1 MIDTLISNKTRIK
14 LLLKFFLNQRNRSYL
29 RGLEQEFGESSNAIR
44 IELNRL
50 EGAGMLRSEAT
61 GNKKYFQANTRH
73 PLFNEIQSIVK
84 KYVGIDQIIENVV
97 MRLGNVQE
105 VYLTGTFAKGLNSQ
119 IIDIALVGKIEVK
132 YLTDLIAKS
141 EQLIDRK
148 IRYII
153 YRPEDPSLK
162 QLRVN
167 PDFLLIWSE
176 NE

>member
-50 EGAGMLRSEAT
+50 EGACMLRSEAT